1 MAAFLSITPQ
11 IRLFESI
18 ICENYYKAHDP
29 SVIRPDGSIPE
40 ALCKVESVQG
50 ELAMLDGFKSLF
62 TNIPG
67 VLLAI
72 PYGVLADKIGRKK
85 VLMMT
90 CLGLALE
97 FASVIAICWFRLPIK
112 FIWGSA
118 LFLCIGGGA
127 QMIGALILMVLADVT
142 PDADR
147 TTAFF
152 QLQGCVLVSELI
164 APPVSA
170 WLMSMCLYYPLLC
183 SLALLVFAI
192 LVACALPET
201 RGLGYEASGAGIAG
215 IAAVKPATETEPLLS
230 DGPGIYPKRRR
241 PAARKHHGILSFLK
255 HDINVTLLVMSFLM
269 YTMGRQTMMLLIQ
282 YVSKRYNWTLAMAG
296 ELLSV
301 RAAFNLILLLVI
313 LPILSS
319 LAMTKFNLTVSQRDL
334 WISRIS
340 VFLVTLG
347 FFGLGLSP
355 TPPLMILSLVLY
367 TLGSGF
373 GAANRSLATTMV
385 HPDHVGK
392 LYTAIAVFD
401 TIGALI
407 AGPTM
412 GYAFKWGLKKGP
424 AWMGMPFVIL
434 GIAFVGVS
442 AVMGVV
448 RVRGL
453 EETIVREEESEGAGE
468 EDGLLDAER

>member
-62 TNIPG
+62 MNIPG
-67 VLLAI
+67 VLLSI
-72 PYGVLADKIGRKK
+72 PYGILADKIGRKK

-90 CLGLALE
+90 CFGLVLE
-97 FASVIAICWFRLPIK
+97 FASVIAVCWFRLPIK
-112 FIWGSA
+112 FIWVSA

-127 QMIGALILMVLADVT
+127 QMIAALILMVLADVT

-170 WLMSMCLYYPLLC
+170 WLMSMSLYYPLLC

-192 LVACALPET
+192 LVSCALPET
-201 RGLGYEASGAGIAG
+201 RGSGHEAAGAGV
-215 IAAVKPATETEPLLS
+215 AAAAKPATETEPLLS
-230 DGPGIYPKRRR
+230 DDPGLHPKRRR
-241 PAARKHHGILSFLK
+241 PAAKKHHGILSFLRQ
-255 HDINVTLLVMSFLM
+255 DINVTLLVMTFLM

-301 RAAFNLILLLVI
+301 RAAFNLVLLLVI
-313 LPILSS
+313 LPVLSS
-319 LAMTKFNLTVSQRDL
+319 LAMTRFNLTVSQRDL

-355 TPPLMILSLVLY
+355 TPALMVLSLVVY

-385 HPDHVGK
+385 HPDHIGK
-392 LYTAIAVFD
+392 LYTSIAVFD
-401 TIGALI
+401 TIGALVG
-407 AGPTM
+407 GPTM
-412 GYAFKWGLKKGP
+412 SYAFKWGLKKGP
-424 AWMGMPFVIL
+424 AWTGAPFVIL
-434 GIAFVGVS
+434 GVCFVGLL
-442 AVMGVV
+442 AVMVVV
-448 RVRGL
+448 RVRSL
-453 EETIVREEESEGAGE
+453 EETIESEEEESELSGE
-468 EDGLLDAER
+468 EEGLLTAAR